1 MAEQDSAHSVEIE
14 LKARVRDKTEIESRL
29 ATFMHPAGK
38 VDKRDEYWE
47 VSSKDPLNPGTFR
60 FRIRRERGHATV
72 TFKDK
77 TFDGDLEINREFEF
91 GIDNEAAFR
100 AFVERLQGR
109 FVYRKQKIG
118 TRWESDAGIVA
129 EVVEVAPLGFF
140 LEVECVCDAQDA
152 LAQEEAKC
160 QLYDVIECC
169 GIPRR
174 ALEPR
179 PYSQMLG
186 Y

>member
-1 MAEQDSAHSVEIE
+1 MAEQDSAHNVEIE
-14 LKARVRDKTEIESRL
+14 LKARIQNREDVESRL
-29 ATFMHPAGK
+29 AKCMRPMGK

-47 VSSKDPLNPGTFR
+47 VSSRDPLHPGTFR
-60 FRIRRERGHATV
+60 FRVRKEPGHTTI

-77 TFDGDLEINREFEF
+77 SFDGDLEINREFEF
-91 GIDNEAAFR
+91 GIDNEAVFKI
-100 AFVERLQGR
+100 FVERLQGR
-109 FVYRKQKIG
+109 FVYRKHKIG
-118 TRWESDAGIVA
+118 TRWESETGIVA
-129 EVVEVAPLGFF
+129 EVVEVAPLGLF
-140 LEVECVCDAQDA
+140 LEVECVCNTQDA

-160 QLYDVIECC
+160 QLYDVLEWC

-179 PYSQMLG
+179 PYSQLLG

>member
-1 MAEQDSAHSVEIE
+1 VAKQDSAHSVEIE
-14 LKARVRDKTEIESRL
+14 LKARIQNREDVESRL
-29 ATFMHPAGK
+29 AKCMRLMGK
-38 VDKRDEYWE
+38 IDKRDEYWE
-47 VSSKDPLNPGTFR
+47 VSSKDPLHPEIFR
-60 FRIRRERGHATV
+60 FRVRKEPGHTTI

-77 TFDGDLEINREFEF
+77 SFDGDIEINREFEF
-91 GIDNEAAFR
+91 GIDNEAVFKI
-100 AFVERLQGR
+100 FVERLQGR

-118 TRWESDAGIVA
+118 TRWESETGIVA
-129 EVVEVAPLGFF
+129 EVVEVAPLGLF
-140 LEVECVCDAQDA
+140 LEVECVCNTQDA

-160 QLYDVIECC
+160 QLYDVLEWC

-179 PYSQMLG
+179 PYSQLLG